1 MPTSSVA
8 LHRQHSS
15 GRDARQAVPAA
26 ATSPPLPPLGR
37 APGQVAGRLADTR
50 HPTSA
55 HAGELTLPSPM
66 ARDGDSDHLSLPSP
80 EPTMGTDRRLTVRF
94 GDAILAAG
102 HTAVPNLVLRYYA
115 QLGISDGEMMFTLQV
130 WSHWW
135 TARDPHPSIQT
146 IAARMGKKER
156 QVQYYVQGL
165 RDKGLLRVVD
175 RFDPAQG
182 GQLTSEY
189 DYSPLIA
196 AVVAHARDQGAVGA
210 NEEAAVVVRRAR
222 PPAQSQAAQTGV
234 QNPALPPAH
243 RDAKSCTPP
252 GAPGCAP
259 PPHSIAPKEDP
270 FQEDKPALKR
280 DIDSMPPTP
289 AGTLED
295 HRGQEMTIPLRD
307 QALKMEQR
315 DQGTAPKIALRAG
328 PASPAPPA
336 PALEPE
342 ARLPVAPE
350 PGQSKEGREDAIA
363 RALAEPI
370 ALLADEL
377 GDRAPAA
384 SSLRRACNLYHA
396 AGVGLAVFLDRL
408 AEAAERTRVHRD
420 GITAR
425 RRDGAA
431 ANCMPYLFAVLENLP
446 DRERV
451 ASPARPWRGRR
462 STPAE
467 ADRGDVSRYTV
478 GPYGVCP
485 SCLSL
490 PCEDDCPLGA
500 TEDVGSN
507 PVPLPGAAR
516 AV

>member
-196 AVVAHARDQGAVGA
+196 AVVAHARDQKAVGA

-234 QNPALPPAH
+234 QNPALPRRTGMQNPALPPAH
-243 RDAKSCTPP
+243 RDA
-252 GAPGCAP
+252 
-259 PPHSIAPKEDP
+259 PPH
-270 FQEDKPALKR
+270 
-280 DIDSMPPTP
+280 
-289 AGTLED
+289 
-295 HRGQEMTIPLRD
+295 
-307 QALKMEQR
+307 
-315 DQGTAPKIALRAG
+315 
-328 PASPAPPA
+328 
-336 PALEPE
+336 
-342 ARLPVAPE
+342 
-350 PGQSKEGREDAIA
+350 
-363 RALAEPI
+363 
-370 ALLADEL
+370 
-377 GDRAPAA
+377 
-384 SSLRRACNLYHA
+384 
-396 AGVGLAVFLDRL
+396 
-408 AEAAERTRVHRD
+408 RTRLHPKKTHSKKTNRH
-420 GITAR
+420 
-425 RRDGAA
+425 
-431 ANCMPYLFAVLENLP
+431 
-446 DRERV
+446 
-451 ASPARPWRGRR
+451 
-462 STPAE
+462 
-467 ADRGDVSRYTV
+467 
-478 GPYGVCP
+478 
-485 SCLSL
+485 
-490 PCEDDCPLGA
+490 
-500 TEDVGSN
+500 
-507 PVPLPGAAR
+507 
-516 AV
+516 